1 MFVSFHFITLVSFL
15 EAAMVQSSRNKSWEE
30 EEEATEVRANP
41 PLVLTR
47 ETLDFFLGTFEGRIN
62 LTT

>member
-1 MFVSFHFITLVSFL
+1 MFVSFHLISPVSFL
-15 EAAMVQSSRNKSWEE
+15 EAATVQSSRNKSWEE

-47 ETLDFFLGTFEGRIN
+47 GTLDFFLGTFEGRIN